1 MKKFT
6 VGTKVTYR
14 DIIGV
19 IQHID
24 KEYVTVCFLDRPD
37 PTTKSGR
44 YQACL
49 LVYRNYWDKI
59 YETPS

>member
-1 MKKFT
+1 MKKFS
-6 VGTKVTYR
+6 VGDEVAYR

-19 IQHID
+19 IEHIN

-37 PTTKSGR
+37 PTTKSGK

-49 LVYRNYWDKI
+49 LVYRSYWDEI